1 MMTSISVVRTSMG
14 QTSIFII
21 LSFVLMQGMDYLWRS
36 PSVDDW
42 FLFVGILGHAF
53 IVSAVIA
60 SSFHYFIDATKFTQS
75 IMNKQIDSAN

>member
-1 MMTSISVVRTSMG
+1 
-14 QTSIFII
+14 
-21 LSFVLMQGMDYLWRS
+21 MQGMDYLWRS